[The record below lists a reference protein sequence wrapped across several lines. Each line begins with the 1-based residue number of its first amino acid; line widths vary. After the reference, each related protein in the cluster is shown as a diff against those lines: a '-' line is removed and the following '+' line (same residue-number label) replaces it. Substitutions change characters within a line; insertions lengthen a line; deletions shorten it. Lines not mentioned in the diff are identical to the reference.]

1 MSLQSDY
8 SIREYPPKE
17 LDTMHLSALLWFKVP
32 LAALLQS
39 ISIYFHGNSLPYY
52 AGIAL
57 QPIMLFIML
66 AYLMQA

>member
-1 MSLQSDY
+1 
-8 SIREYPPKE
+8 
-17 LDTMHLSALLWFKVP
+17 MHLSALLWFKVP